1 MPKLVIQGGEKRG
14 MHYRVTDETL
24 TIGRA
29 PSNTVVLSDPLVSR
43 RHARIS
49 AEGKR
54 FIIED
59 LGSVNGTLVNNQPV
73 TRQALRVGDV
83 ITLGKTAIRFL
94 HVHAPDGAAP
104 QGRGFSGSADLL
116 SETDNALTVQIALM
130 PEAPVPPG
138 NLPQAFDPSGIK
150 KAYEHLS
157 ILYKLIRDL
166 MTIEDLAGVLRKTLE
181 RVMEI
186 VNGDRGLIV
195 LVDQESGDLVPYGSL
210 RKEGLA
216 DRSELSLSRAMCRVV
231 LESGRSILTSDA
243 QKDDRFQGSESVM
256 IQKIHSAMS
265 APIQGRD
272 RVLGVIHVDSVRR
285 ITRFSRDDLEL
296 LTAIGCQAG
305 IAIENA
311 MLLAESKMAHLELQE
326 RQRQLMEAEKL
337 TALGKIAGSV
347 AHEVLNPMTV
357 IMGFTELVCGRLE
370 QGIQNPENVLEC
382 IRRLKSVED
391 EAKRVLQIVNSISQ
405 FYRRKKSDKTPIDV
419 NDEIEAALG
428 IAEYSNHGKVA
439 VIRELGADLPR
450 VVADRSQ
457 LQTVFLNLINN
468 AMDAMDAKGTL
479 TVSSTRGDDRT
490 VKIRIADTGCGIEPA
505 IRDKIFTPLFTTKE
519 EGKGTGL
526 GLSISHDII
535 ENHGGMMDVQS
546 TPGKGTVFTV
556 VLPVHQAGLP

>member
-1 MPKLVIQGGEKRG
+1 
-14 MHYRVTDETL
+14 
-24 TIGRA
+24 
-29 PSNTVVLSDPLVSR
+29 
-43 RHARIS
+43 
-49 AEGKR
+49 
-54 FIIED
+54 
-59 LGSVNGTLVNNQPV
+59 
-73 TRQALRVGDV
+73 
-83 ITLGKTAIRFL
+83 
-94 HVHAPDGAAP
+94 
-104 QGRGFSGSADLL
+104 
-116 SETDNALTVQIALM
+116 
-130 PEAPVPPG
+130 
-138 NLPQAFDPSGIK
+138 
-150 KAYEHLS
+150 
-157 ILYKLIRDL
+157 
-166 MTIEDLAGVLRKTLE
+166 
-181 RVMEI
+181 
-186 VNGDRGLIV
+186 
-195 LVDQESGDLVPYGSL
+195 
-210 RKEGLA
+210 
-216 DRSELSLSRAMCRVV
+216 
-231 LESGRSILTSDA
+231 
-243 QKDDRFQGSESVM
+243 
-256 IQKIHSAMS
+256 
-265 APIQGRD
+265 
-272 RVLGVIHVDSVRR
+272 
-285 ITRFSRDDLEL
+285 
-296 LTAIGCQAG
+296 
-305 IAIENA
+305 
-311 MLLAESKMAHLELQE
+311 LAESKMAHLELQE

-357 IMGFTELVCGRLE
+357 IMGFTEIVCGRLE

-439 VIRELGADLPR
+439 VIRELGADLPS

-468 AMDAMDAKGTL
+468 AMDAMEAKGTL